1 MKKLIVSYL
10 LLMTF
15 AFTANAQSYLGQ
27 WYSEEND
34 TYLLF
39 DADSLVYAYGVE
51 PDNCYEFETFAHV
64 DNGESIAISDDDGSL
79 SIPYVLE
86 ADTLLITEEQEEV
99 SYVAS
104 SQDLSSLLNCA
115 EIYSWSCGSQ
125 GCYQTAVGDGEYLS
139 EDDCAEF
146 CSATS
151 IEELEGKRVL
161 VYPNPFRGHTVLE
174 FKDNPI
180 EFNLYDINGR
190 ILRSEKVIGGHMQLN
205 KGDLPSGIYHLE
217 VIWESTASTIK
228 LMIE

>member
-39 DADSLVYAYGVE
+39 DADSLVYAYGVD

-190 ILRSEKVIGGHMQLN
+190 ILRSEKVIEGRMQLN

>member
-1 MKKLIVSYL
+1 MS
-10 LLMTF
+10 F
-15 AFTANAQSYLGQ
+15 AMTANGQSYLGQ

-51 PDNCYEFETFAHV
+51 PENCYEFETFAHV
-64 DNGESIAISDDDGSL
+64 DNGESIAISDDDGTL

-86 ADTLLITEEQEEV
+86 AGTLLITEEQEEV

-104 SQDLSSLLNCA
+104 NQDLSSLLNCA
-115 EIYSWSCGSQ
+115 DIYSWSCGSQ
-125 GCYQTAVGDGEYLS
+125 GCFQTAVGDGEYLS

-151 IEELEGKRVL
+151 IEEVEGKRLL
-161 VYPNPFRGHTVLE
+161 VYPNPFRDHTVLE
-174 FKDNPI
+174 FKDNPV
-180 EFNLYDINGR
+180 EYKVYDVNGR
-190 ILRSEKVIGGHMQLN
+190 ILQSQKVIGDRMQLD
-205 KGDLPSGIYHLE
+205 KGNLPSGIYYLE
-217 VIWESTASTIK
+217 VVWESAVSTRK